1 MKSATKKNNSDQ
13 GIESGGGAILFLL
26 MAVLG
31 LPCCVWAFLVAE
43 DRPLGFSNCGTGAW
57 LLLGKWNLP

>member
-13 GIESGGGAILFLL
+13 GIVSGGGAILFLL

-31 LPCCVWAFLVAE
+31 LPCCMWASLVVE
-43 DRPLGFSNCGTGAW
+43 DWPLGFSNCGAGA
-57 LLLGKWNLP
+57 

>member
-31 LPCCVWAFLVAE
+31 LPCCMWASLVVE
-43 DRPLGFSNCGTGAW
+43 DWPLGFSNCGAGA
-57 LLLGKWNLP
+57 